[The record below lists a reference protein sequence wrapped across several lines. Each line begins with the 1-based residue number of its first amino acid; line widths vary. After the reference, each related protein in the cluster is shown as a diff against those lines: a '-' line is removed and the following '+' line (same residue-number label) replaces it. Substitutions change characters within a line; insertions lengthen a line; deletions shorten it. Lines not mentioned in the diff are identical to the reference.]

1 MPLDYLDGD
10 KFTREASQMEPTLL
24 LSPAAQTTAGTLLL
38 TIVLVEFGGLYVLR
52 LVTGRQEATPFQ
64 KTFARAGHA
73 HAGVLVS
80 LALIVQIFA
89 DAIDP
94 SAPLAGIARSGVPLA
109 AILIPSGYFF
119 SSAGRGATEP
129 NRLIWLIYAGAVA
142 LGLGVVALGLGL
154 IS

>member
-1 MPLDYLDGD
+1 
-10 KFTREASQMEPTLL
+10 MEPTLI
-24 LSPAAQTTAGTLLL
+24 LSSEAQSTAGILLL
-38 TIVLVEFGGLYVLR
+38 TIVAVEFGGWYVLQ

-80 LALIVQIFA
+80 LALICQIFA
-89 DAIDP
+89 DAAGLEGP
-94 SAPLAGIARSGVPLA
+94 VATLARTGVPLA
-109 AILIPSGYFF
+109 AILFPAGYFF

-129 NRLIWLIYAGAVA
+129 NRLIVLIYAGAISLA
-142 LGLGVVALGLGL
+142 LGVVALGIGL

>member
-1 MPLDYLDGD
+1 
-10 KFTREASQMEPTLL
+10 MEPTFI
-24 LSPAAQTTAGTLLL
+24 LSSEAQSTAGILLL
-38 TIVLVEFGGLYVLR
+38 TIVAVEFGGWYVLQ

-80 LALIVQIFA
+80 LALICQIFA
-89 DAIDP
+89 DAAGLEGP
-94 SAPLAGIARSGVPLA
+94 VATLARTGVPLA
-109 AILIPSGYFF
+109 AILFPAGYFF

-129 NRLIWLIYAGAVA
+129 NRLIVLIYAGAISLA
-142 LGLGVVALGLGL
+142 LGVVALGIGL